1 MDIIRV
7 LIADPGMIVCEM
19 QDGSVVKRS
28 EGTVAWRCNNPG
40 NLKFGP
46 FAKQYGAISHDHG
59 GHAVFPNLEMGTYA
73 HSQLL
78 FSPDSRYYNL
88 TLIDAIKRYAPE
100 SDGNNPWAYQRYITN
115 KTGVGPSRLLRTL
128 NAEEREGMLACM
140 RLFEGYK
147 VGVISVY
154 PEDFQQEELADENTE
169 TDEDVGPIET
179 TKAAKKKARKRS
191 SKKQASTEQPIK
203 DYWSDDDTNTA

>member
-115 KTGVGPSRLLRTL
+115 KTGVAANRVLKTL
-128 NAEEREGMLACM
+128 NGEEREGMLACM

-147 VGVISVY
+147 PGVVSLY
-154 PEDFQQEELADENTE
+154 PEDFQQEEVVDENAE
-169 TDEDVGPIET
+169 SSEISENVEPVEIPKT
-179 TKAAKKKARKRS
+179 TKKKSRKRS
-191 SKKQASTEQPIK
+191 SKAEVK
-203 DYWSDDDTNTA
+203 DYWNDDSSTA